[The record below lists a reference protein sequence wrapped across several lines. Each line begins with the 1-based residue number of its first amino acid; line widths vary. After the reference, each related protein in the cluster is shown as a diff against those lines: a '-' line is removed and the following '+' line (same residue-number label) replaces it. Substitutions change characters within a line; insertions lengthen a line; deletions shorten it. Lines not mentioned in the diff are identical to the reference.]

1 MNSFGHLRDAEESQA
16 TEWCKSTNF
25 MKKKSGSN
33 GRNSA
38 DDAKIDK
45 VLALFIIIIIISVIT
60 RDDYTHTH
68 IYTAADPCEP

>member
-1 MNSFGHLRDAEESQA
+1 
-16 TEWCKSTNF
+16 

-45 VLALFIIIIIISVIT
+45 VLALFIIIIT

-68 IYTAADPCEP
+68 IYRRRSL